1 MSEQYNQKGSEI
13 VKEIILRGDEAFEFP
28 LVKKDLD
35 DAWLCRLEKGSVS
48 CVFNFE
54 EYNIAVSES
63 EKICFV
69 IHDGCS
75 FSLRS
80 GSCDFVLRI
89 IRISKCCLT
98 TLYSYLGSEA
108 NAGLA
113 WFKLQSSKSMR
124 KELEDMLSRAYEQ
137 LVLLIHACNIL
148 QYDKLVLHLLI
159 HIYLLFFN
167 GTNSSTAKSSRQSFE
182 LINRFY
188 ELCQTSE
195 AQLHRDTAYYAGKL
209 NVSVRYL
216 FQICK
221 NETGRSPKELINE
234 AVVSSIQHL
243 ILTTNLSFNQISQRF
258 AFADQTAFTQFFKR
272 NSNMTPSEFKKK
284 YK

>member
-13 VKEIILRGDEAFEFP
+13 VKEIVLKGEETFEFP
-28 LVKKDLD
+28 FVKKNLY

-54 EYNIAVSES
+54 DYTITVSEG
-63 EKICFV
+63 ERICFV
-69 IHDGCS
+69 VHDGCS
-75 FSLRS
+75 FNLRS
-80 GSCDFVLRI
+80 GSCDFVLRV
-89 IRISKCCLT
+89 IRISNTCLT

-113 WFKLQSSKSMR
+113 WFKLQSSNYMR
-124 KELEDMLSRAYEQ
+124 KELEEMLSKAYEQ
-137 LVLLIHACNIL
+137 LVLSIHAGNIL

-167 GTNSSTAKSSRQSFE
+167 GANSSTAKSSRQSFE

-195 AQLHRDTAYYAGKL
+195 AQLHRDTAYYARKL

-216 FQICK
+216 FQVCK

-234 AVVSSIQHL
+234 AVVSAMQHL
-243 ILTTNLSFNQISQRF
+243 ILTTNLSFNQISHRF
-258 AFADQTAFTQFFKR
+258 AFSDQTAFTQFFKR

>member
-13 VKEIILRGDEAFEFP
+13 VKEIILRGNEAFKFP
-28 LVKKDLD
+28 LVKKNLY

-54 EYNIAVSES
+54 DYNIAVSEG

-69 IHDGCS
+69 VHDGCS

-80 GSCDFVLRI
+80 GSCDFILRV
-89 IRISKCCLT
+89 ISISNHCLT

-113 WFKLQSSKSMR
+113 WFKLQSSNHMR
-124 KELEDMLSRAYEQ
+124 KELEEMLSGAYEQ
-137 LVLLIHACNIL
+137 LVLSLHAGNVL
-148 QYDKLVLHLLI
+148 QYDKLVLH
-159 HIYLLFFN
+159 HIYLLLFN
-167 GTNSSTAKSSRQSFE
+167 GANSSTAKSSRQSFE

-195 AQLHRDTAYYAGKL
+195 AQLHRDTAYYARKL
-209 NVSVRYL
+209 NVSLRYL

-234 AVVSSIQHL
+234 SVVSAMQHL

-258 AFADQTAFTQFFKR
+258 AFSDQTAFTQFFKR
-272 NSNMTPSEFKKK
+272 NTDMTPSEFKKK